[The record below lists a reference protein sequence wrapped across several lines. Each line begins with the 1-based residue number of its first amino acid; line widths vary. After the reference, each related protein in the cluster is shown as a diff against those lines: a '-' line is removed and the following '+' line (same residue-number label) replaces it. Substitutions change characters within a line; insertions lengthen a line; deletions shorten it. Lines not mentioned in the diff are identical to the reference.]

1 MSLTVKAYLERPGGS
16 ADQPAQE
23 IRRFAIDQDVSS
35 NYEYLSR
42 KVALVFPS
50 LNEPGDFQLF
60 WKDNEGDLVSFSSD
74 EELMEALGYD
84 GMVNDGIFRIYVK
97 VRGSGSSQPDGIF
110 HPNVVCD
117 GCNGPVMGSRFKC
130 TVCPDFDLC
139 GTCEGLG
146 LHPEHELLRLRNP
159 AAPGHPPFYAGMF
172 GPPRPPGCPPG
183 HPPPPGH
190 GPPHHGGPPHY
201 PGQHGFGP
209 GGPGWFM
216 PRRWWRQWAR
226 GMFGPNGNGRR
237 RCRDEEAEPETAE
250 EAKQAPTDGE
260 EPQEST
266 NQEAGGDEGNQETG
280 GAAGPREDGGE
291 APPAFD
297 YLQHVGQ
304 AVASMLDPLGIDVDI
319 DVEHQG
325 QRRKCPRRW
334 AEFEGA
340 WGQGQGAEGW
350 GWGCGKG
357 GGKCGKKGMRKAMK
371 MQRKMQKK
379 GKMAGEKKG
388 AEEEEEREVPVTMET
403 QEGQEKQAEKQAD
416 QEVMEVAKDD
426 SSSDADGWTHLSPK
440 EGEFTNAETGEGPE
454 ATKQKRKEQA
464 VVTAQPPAAGTAGT
478 GGAPVTTQP
487 SPSRPTAP
495 PPAMAAAEFD
505 KQLAEAIAQMEAMG
519 FRDDNGWLSSLLVAK
534 NYDIA
539 QVLDSL
545 YPSGR
550 KPDSLPP
557 YV

>member
-1 MSLTVKAYLERPGGS
+1 MSLTVKAYLERSGGS
-16 ADQPAQE
+16 ADQPAHE
-23 IRRFAIDQDVSS
+23 IRRFAMDPDVSS
-35 NYEYLSR
+35 NYDYLSR
-42 KVALVFPS
+42 KVAQVFPS
-50 LNEPGDFQLF
+50 LSDPGDFKLF
-60 WKDNEGDLVSFSSD
+60 WKDGEGDLVSFSSD
-74 EELMEALGYD
+74 EELLEALGF
-84 GMVNDGIFRIYVK
+84 VNDGIFRIYVK
-97 VRGSGSSQPDGIF
+97 VSGGGPSQPDGIF

-139 GTCEGLG
+139 GNCEGVG
-146 LHPEHELLRLRNP
+146 LHPEHELLRMRNP
-159 AAPGHPPFYAGMF
+159 TAPGHPPFCGGMF
-172 GPPRPPGCPPG
+172 GPPPPPGCPPG

-190 GPPHHGGPPHY
+190 PHGGPPHF
-201 PGQHGFGP
+201 PGQQGYGP

-216 PRRWWRQWAR
+216 PRRWWRHWAR
-226 GMFGPNGNGRR
+226 GMFGANAQRGRR
-237 RCRDEEAEPETAE
+237 RCHDEEGDPETETAE
-250 EAKQAPTDGE
+250 EAKQAPADGE
-260 EPQEST
+260 QPQEST
-266 NQEAGGDEGNQETG
+266 NQEAGAQEDSTQEAG
-280 GAAGPREDGGE
+280 GAAGPREDG
-291 APPAFD
+291 
-297 YLQHVGQ
+297 
-304 AVASMLDPLGIDVDI
+304 GIDVDI

-340 WGQGQGAEGW
+340 WGQQGPECGPW
-350 GWGCGKG
+350 NWPGGKG
-357 GGKCGKKGMRKAMK
+357 GRCGRKGMKKAMK
-371 MQRKMQKK
+371 MQKKMQKK
-379 GKMAGEKKG
+379 QGKMAAEGKG

-403 QEGQEKQAEKQAD
+403 QEGPQAEKQAE
-416 QEVMEVAKDD
+416 QEVMEVSKDD
-426 SSSDADGWTHLSPK
+426 SSSSDADGWTHLSPK
-440 EGEFTNAETGEGPE
+440 EGEFTNDHETGEG
-454 ATKQKRKEQA
+454 ADAAKQKRKAKEQET

-495 PPAMAAAEFD
+495 PPVTAAAEFD

-545 YPSGR
+545 YPTGR